1 MSFIRYKK
9 FGKKEYAYEIT
20 AYWDRQQKKS
30 RQDTKYLGVVVD
42 KESKIFKKKEKNHC
56 EAEKLILDFGDT
68 YILHDFMKKA
78 RMSDTLSKVFGEKTE
93 YLLALIYYR
102 LCYPSAMKYAKTWYE
117 GNFARL
123 IFKDIDLSSQR
134 ISEFLRAIGDEHLQ
148 REFFKNHISSLAGT
162 KEGIIIDTTAMPNQI
177 HFPFNAWGY
186 HDSEIDKQIKLL
198 FVIDRSSSLPLYFRY
213 LPGNVVDVSSL
224 NVTVEE
230 LKKFGVRSSF
240 ALIDAGFFS
249 EDNIKR
255 LFAEKIDFLTR
266 LPSNRTVYSELVN
279 QEMPDIESFKN
290 AVRYGERVLFV
301 KQKRVNLFGNEA
313 YAYIILDPERKGRET
328 KKLLINA
335 IEDQET
341 DEESIE
347 FELLKSGVMVLVSSF
362 DIDKKEVVP
371 LYYMRQLVEKL
382 IGFSKDDLNL
392 IPLRVHKE
400 ETLRGYLLLIF
411 IALTVFALLRKE
423 IGNEFT
429 VEEAL
434 LTMRNLKCKVY
445 DGEILVQELVKQQKK
460 VVDKLNIIV
469 PKKTG
474 V

>member
-1 MSFIRYKK
+1 
-9 FGKKEYAYEIT
+9 
-20 AYWDRQQKKS
+20 
-30 RQDTKYLGVVVD
+30 
-42 KESKIFKKKEKNHC
+42 
-56 EAEKLILDFGDT
+56 
-68 YILHDFMKKA
+68 
-78 RMSDTLSKVFGEKTE
+78 
-93 YLLALIYYR
+93 
-102 LCYPSAMKYAKTWYE
+102 
-117 GNFARL
+117 
-123 IFKDIDLSSQR
+123 
-134 ISEFLRAIGDEHLQ
+134 
-148 REFFKNHISSLAGT
+148 
-162 KEGIIIDTTAMPNQI
+162 
-177 HFPFNAWGY
+177 
-186 HDSEIDKQIKLL
+186 
-198 FVIDRSSSLPLYFRY
+198 VIDRGSSLPLYFRY

-249 EDNIKR
+249 EDNVKR

-266 LPSNRTVYSELVN
+266 LPANRTLYRELVG
-279 QEMPDIESFKN
+279 QEMPDIETFKN

-313 YAYIILDPERKGRET
+313 YAHIILDPERKGRET

-335 IEDQET
+335 IEERET

-362 DIDKKEVVP
+362 EIDKKEVVP
-371 LYYMRQLVEKL
+371 LYYMRHLVEKL

-411 IALTVFALLRKE
+411 IALTVFAILRKE
-423 IGNEFT
+423 MGSEFT

-434 LTMRNLKCKVY
+434 LIMRNLKCKVY
-445 DGEILVQELVKQQKK
+445 DDEILVQELTKQHKK
-460 VVDKLNIIV
+460 FVDKLNIIV
-469 PKKTG
+469 PKKMG